1 MLKVFAQQMLWHS
14 LSYGNTST
22 IKVLYTLLLN
32 SSLDF
37 AYNNAINRC
46 KSQELKRLTSLKLL
60 IVVQPYSKHK

>member
-1 MLKVFAQQMLWHS
+1 MLKVFAQQMLWDS
-14 LSYGNTST
+14 LSYGSTST

-32 SSLDF
+32 SLLDF
-37 AYNNAINRC
+37 VYNIAINRC